1 MMTKDKLRQLTGD
14 ERLGQMRESEYL
26 GAEDIDDG
34 TEPVLTIAGLW
45 YGSVTLQRGKENKD
59 VLSFK
64 EERVPGILQVRPL
77 IVNSTNRK
85 TLRKLFGDAKASTL
99 VGKQIQLYVDHNVR
113 DPQDGG
119 MTDGIRI
126 RPYKPRVQKQEPVPP
141 CTDCGNPIE
150 AAMGKNAH
158 WLAAY
163 RCILDGYYAAVVSK
177 GLRLKEKV
185 MNITIASKLM
195 ELYAACPKCGCEVI
209 GNGKGLLECDTAA
222 GFFKR
227 SCGCGWH
234 VEVMEG
240 ITEGSLTED
249 PPELP
254 AEDEDEPEPVIFA
267 DPEPESAPEPIFEPE
282 PVLEPEKI
290 RPWNGFVHI
299 RCEACHKESTTCLRT
314 PTDTYICKECGH
326 EMPLPKAYR
335 AYTRCECGQKGTYLT
350 NVTDWAFDIPCVR
363 CGAPNTVTYNPGR
376 DCYGPV
382 GSTHRKTKPRKK
394 K

>member
-126 RPYKPRVQKQEPVPP
+126 RPYKPRVQKQEP
-141 CTDCGNPIE
+141 G
-150 AAMGKNAH
+150 AA
-158 WLAAY
+158 LY
-163 RCILDGYYAAVVSK
+163 
-177 GLRLKEKV
+177 GLRQSHRSGYGEKRSL
-185 MNITIASKLM
+185 AGGLYDQ
-195 ELYAACPKCGCEVI
+195 ELRCAPMRSLCPEAQGSRGRCR
-209 GNGKGLLECDTAA
+209 NAA
-222 GFFKR
+222 GDRK
-227 SCGCGWH
+227 
-234 VEVMEG
+234 
-240 ITEGSLTED
+240 
-249 PPELP
+249 
-254 AEDEDEPEPVIFA
+254 
-267 DPEPESAPEPIFEPE
+267 
-282 PVLEPEKI
+282 
-290 RPWNGFVHI
+290 
-299 RCEACHKESTTCLRT
+299 
-314 PTDTYICKECGH
+314 
-326 EMPLPKAYR
+326 
-335 AYTRCECGQKGTYLT
+335 
-350 NVTDWAFDIPCVR
+350 R
-363 CGAPNTVTYNPGR
+363 CGSAAGQLA
-376 DCYGPV
+376 
-382 GSTHRKTKPRKK
+382 
-394 K
+394 